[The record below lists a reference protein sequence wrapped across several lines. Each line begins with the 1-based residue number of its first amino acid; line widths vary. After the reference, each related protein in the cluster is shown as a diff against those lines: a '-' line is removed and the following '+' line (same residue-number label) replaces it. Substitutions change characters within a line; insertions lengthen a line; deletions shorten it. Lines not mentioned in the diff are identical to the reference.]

1 MHSTYRITGNDLARA
16 FAGIAQSVA
25 KPAKKVRDY
34 SLQAEAFKRAHE
46 RLNAHIAFERTRP
59 SKRDWNPTAAERR
72 FMMGRNLKWAYS
84 MIRVENAE
92 IPTERT
98 VSLDECLL
106 IGSDSR
112 FTDRRGL

>member
-1 MHSTYRITGNDLARA
+1 MHSTYQITGNDLAKA
-16 FAGIAQSVA
+16 FAGIAQTVA

-46 RLNAHIAFERTRP
+46 KTNAYIAFQRTRP
-59 SKRDWNPTAAERR
+59 SKRDWKPTAAERQFIFGKELRSAYAAIR
-72 FMMGRNLKWAYS
+72 F
-84 MIRVENAE
+84 EN
-92 IPTERT
+92 TETPAVRT

-112 FTDRRGL
+112 WR

>member
-1 MHSTYRITGNDLARA
+1 MHSTYQITGNDLARA
-16 FAGIAQSVA
+16 LIGVEQTVA

-46 RLNAHIAFERTRP
+46 KFAAHIAFNRSRP
-59 SKRDWNPTAAERR
+59 SMRNWKPTASERR
-72 FMMGRNLKWAYS
+72 YMMSGHLKAAYAA
-84 MIRVENAE
+84 IRFEN
-92 IPTERT
+92 TETPAVRT

-112 FTDRRGL
+112 WR